1 VENNAMTRM
10 HTYTLVLSLA
20 LAAVASI
27 PALAQPDDMPMGRG
41 RKRIEELRRIKM
53 IDALQL
59 NEEQAVRLF
68 AREKDLLQA
77 ERSLVTQREAC
88 IERLS
93 TLASGGSDGDITTEV
108 DRVAAISREMLT
120 KRQDYLTSLRD
131 ILSAQQIARL
141 IVFEHEFRKE
151 LRELMQQAR
160 SRPRR

>member
-1 VENNAMTRM
+1 MTRI
-10 HTYTLVLSLA
+10 HTYTLMLCLA
-20 LAAVASI
+20 LTALGGI

-59 NEEQAVRLF
+59 SEEQAVRLF

-77 ERSLVTQREAC
+77 ERTLTTQREAA

-93 TLASGGSDGDITTEV
+93 TLAAGGSDGDITIEV
-108 DRVAAISREMLT
+108 DRVGAISREMLT
-120 KRQDYLTSLRD
+120 KRQEYLASLRD

-141 IVFEHEFRKE
+141 IVFEYEFRRE
-151 LRELMQQAR
+151 LREMLQQAR
-160 SRPRR
+160 SRQRR